1 MINYTIPVENVIN
14 FAELWNL
21 GNNIILV
28 TLRKFLRRKAL
39 VQKFI

>member
-1 MINYTIPVENVIN
+1 MINYAIPVENVIN

-28 TLRKFLRRKAL
+28 TL
-39 VQKFI
+39 